1 MIIQILYPT
10 PSVTSCPL
18 CAREF
23 RQLLNHL
30 RIAKHVSKKHPRY
43 KIVLKCPNCRNTFKN
58 TRFVESHKCEA
69 QPNIVDV
76 VKVRLEGG
84 SAIYPYPRGPMG
96 CSLCPWLSK
105 ALFWLCFRIIPIV
118 LPKIDR
124 SVVVYLAQYCNKVK
138 DKDN

>member
-23 RQLLNHL
+23 RQLLIHL
-30 RIAKHVSKKHPRY
+30 RIAKYVSKKHHGY
-43 KIVLKCPNCRNTFKN
+43 KIVLKCPNCRNTSKN
-58 TRFVESHKCEA
+58 TRLVESHKCEA
-69 QPNIVDV
+69 QPNIVDA

-96 CSLCPWLSK
+96 CSLCP
-105 ALFWLCFRIIPIV
+105 
-118 LPKIDR
+118 
-124 SVVVYLAQYCNKVK
+124 
-138 DKDN
+138 